1 MRRQTL
7 SNLAQDHKKSIPWIR
22 DKIFDYEPPEQ
33 TYNPRPV
40 VIVCDA
46 TFYGK
51 RKDKL
56 GTLVFK
62 DITSN
67 EILIWKH
74 IESETV
80 EDYKQLL
87 HYLIFR
93 GYTIN
98 AIISDGFK
106 GLNRAFNNYP
116 IQLCQFHQRKTINRY
131 LTRNPKL
138 DMAIDLQKIM
148 RNLTTTTE
156 EKFTKKL
163 DIWYAKYKDILL
175 ERSINSE
182 TQKASYTH
190 PKVVSA
196 YRSIRRNIPYL
207 FTYQRYPYFKINST
221 TNAIDGGVF
230 SPMKKL
236 MHIHAGLSKSLKL
249 KIVDFYLVRQFKQ

>member
-1 MRRQTL
+1 M
-7 SNLAQDHKKSIPWIR
+7 SHLAEDYNRSIPWIR
-22 DKIFDYEPPEQ
+22 GKLSEYEPPEQ

-74 IESETV
+74 IQTETV

-87 HYLIFR
+87 HYLVFL

-98 AIISDGFK
+98 AIITDGFK
-106 GLNRAFNNYP
+106 GLNKAFKDYP

-138 DMAIDLQKIM
+138 EIAIDLQKIM

-156 EKFTKKL
+156 KKFTDKL
-163 DIWYAKYKDILL
+163 DVWYEEYKDILL
-175 ERSINSE
+175 EKSIN
-182 TQKASYTH
+182 TTTNKASYSH
-190 PKVVSA
+190 PKIVSA

-207 FTYQRYPYFKINST
+207 FTYQKYIDFKIDNT

-236 MHIHAGLSKSLKL
+236 LNIHTGFTKSLKL
-249 KIVDFYLVRQFKQ
+249 KIVDFYLVHYHKKL